1 MRKLLT
7 TLFLVVLA
15 TVAWAQNAVAVWQQD
30 GKVAKFGFAEK
41 PVVTYADNNLV
52 ITTTQTTVEYP
63 IYLLRKISFDV
74 DWTVDAVEEVKAEPL
89 KPSLHLA
96 PGEIAIQG
104 AEPGSVVQ
112 VYSVKGQ
119 LVMSARVGADGSVTL
134 STTGLPASIYIV
146 KTTKSTFKIVKK

>member
-112 VYSVKGQ
+112 VYSVKGL
-119 LVMSARVGADGSVTL
+119 LVQSARVGADGSVTL

>member
-74 DWTVDAVEEVKAEPL
+74 DWTVDAVEEVKADVQFSFRGG
-89 KPSLHLA
+89 SLTVRG
-96 PGEIAIQG
+96 GEA
-104 AEPGSVVQ
+104 GSQ
-112 VYSVKGQ
+112 VYIYNLKGVKVGQ
-119 LVMSARVGADGSVTL
+119 YRLDSDGNATIPTESLGKDFYV
-134 STTGLPASIYIV
+134 V
-146 KTTKSTFKIVKK
+146 KSKSFTFKFRKS

>member
-74 DWTVDAVEEVKAEPL
+74 DWTVDAVEEVKADVQFSVRGG
-89 KPSLHLA
+89 SLTVRG
-96 PGEIAIQG
+96 GEA
-104 AEPGSVVQ
+104 GSQ
-112 VYSVKGQ
+112 VYIYNLKGVKVGQ
-119 LVMSARVGADGSVTL
+119 YRLDSDGNATIPTENL
-134 STTGLPASIYIV
+134 SKDFYVV
-146 KTTKSTFKIVKK
+146 KSRSFTFKFRKP

>member
-52 ITTTQTTVEYP
+52 IATTQTTVEYP

-74 DWTVDAVEEVKAEPL
+74 DWTVDAVEEVKADVQF
-89 KPSLHLA
+89 SFR
-96 PGEIAIQG
+96 GG
-104 AEPGSVVQ
+104 ALTVRDGEPGSQVILYNIKGVQ
-112 VYSVKGQ
+112 VGQYRLDGDGNATIPTENLSKDFYVVK
-119 LVMSARVGADGSVTL
+119 SRCF
-134 STTGLPASIYIV
+134 
-146 KTTKSTFKIVKK
+146 TFKFRKP